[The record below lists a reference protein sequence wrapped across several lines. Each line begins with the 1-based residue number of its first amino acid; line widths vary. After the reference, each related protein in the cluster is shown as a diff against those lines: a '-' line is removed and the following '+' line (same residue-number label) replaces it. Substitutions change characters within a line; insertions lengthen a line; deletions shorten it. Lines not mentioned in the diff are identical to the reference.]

1 MNRFDFYLGEKN
13 DNPLMLS
20 ALLVLLVFI
29 VYLYQGLA
37 PAFNADDVV
46 QVQYPEA
53 AYKFLEQGRWG
64 YFLIFGKLFQS
75 NPVPIFATVL
85 GSIMLVLTGIYA
97 CQVLGFRRQVSVAV
111 LVAVS
116 SVSVYYGELFSYDST
131 RIAYPIANLLAI
143 YGFYLTVTGKQVKGI
158 LLMSMAPAFYPVAAE
173 LVATLF
179 VAFLIVRLADTEKD
193 FSLMKGFFLGM
204 SIIASLM
211 LYALIARLISKFLG
225 FPLGGRTEM
234 DMLAALHRSTEILSL
249 ITKHSFPILSS
260 FGPKLPVSPR
270 IYPLAAELCI
280 FALFVIC
287 ITFSIHMP
295 IRTGKKYRV
304 FLLLMLHLGLVIMP
318 FVLIFASKDAQF
330 PSRSFYSFALVH
342 GFYAAF
348 VLEKLLDGGDADI
361 LLNSVRGY
369 TFRGV
374 LVLVGFLL
382 FFHAAAINMRAFDEY
397 LASRSEILMANR
409 IYMRIENTIAENPQ
423 FTGTNQLKLAVIN
436 NKETYMGPRGYWG
449 AAMHTPWSKERIF
462 HFLDRHIVVADQAK
476 QEMAQQAALTHG
488 EWPAKD
494 SVFILDDLI
503 VVVIHK

>member
-1 MNRFDFYLGEKN
+1 MNSFDLYLGKKS
-13 DNPLMLS
+13 DNPLMVS
-20 ALLVLLVFI
+20 AFLVLLVFI
-29 VYLYQGLA
+29 IYLYQGLA
-37 PAFNADDVV
+37 PAFNADDVL

-53 AYKFLEQGRWG
+53 AYEFLAQGRWG
-64 YFLIFGKLFQS
+64 YFLIFGKLFRS
-75 NPVPIFATVL
+75 NPVPVFATVL

-97 CQVLGFRRQVSVAV
+97 CRVLGFRRQVSVAV

-143 YGFYLTVTGKQVKGI
+143 YGFYLTVMGKQVKGI

-179 VAFLIVRLADTEKD
+179 VAFLIVRLTDTEKD
-193 FSLMKGFFLGM
+193 FSIRKGFFLGM
-204 SIIASLM
+204 SIIVSLI
-211 LYALIARLISKFLG
+211 LYALTARLISKFFG

-260 FGPKLPVSPR
+260 FGPKLSVYPR
-270 IYPLAAELCI
+270 IYPLIVELSI
-280 FALFVIC
+280 LALFVIC
-287 ITFSIHMP
+287 ITFSIHLLVRAGRKHYIFP
-295 IRTGKKYRV
+295 
-304 FLLLMLHLGLVIMP
+304 LLLLHLALVIMP
-318 FVLIFASKDAQF
+318 FVLIFASKDAIF
-330 PSRSFYSFALVH
+330 PSRAFYPFALVH

-348 VLEKLLDGGDADI
+348 VLEKLLDGCGTDQF
-361 LLNSVRGY
+361 LNSVRGY

-374 LVLVGFLL
+374 LLLVGFLL

-409 IYMRIENTIAENPQ
+409 IFMRIENTIAENPR
-423 FTGTNQLKLAVIN
+423 FIGINQLKLAVIN

-462 HFLDRHIVVADQAK
+462 HFLDRHIVVAGQAQQK
-476 QEMAQQAALTHG
+476 LAQQAAITHG
-488 EWPAKD
+488 EWPAAD
-494 SVFILDDLI
+494 SVFILGDLI
-503 VVVIHK
+503 IVVIHR